1 MKRAFMLAV
10 VLCAASVVSAQT
22 VTCTVSGLNAKQT
35 ALVAQFLA
43 DVNAHPPAGAPVP
56 FATFASYC
64 SWNTKNE
71 VLQFIAQQDAVNAAK
86 VGVQSST
93 HGDETAPTNQC
104 TAAGLGA
111 GCTKNQVACFVLSG
125 NTTCN

>member
-1 MKRAFMLAV
+1 MKRLILTAV
-10 VLCAASVVSAQT
+10 LVLLGSSLYAQT

-43 DVNAHPPAGAPVP
+43 DVNAHPPQGAPVP
-56 FATFASYC
+56 FATFAAYC

-71 VLQFIAQQDAVNAAK
+71 VLQFIAQMDQVNAQK
-86 VGVQSST
+86 VADKAIAN
-93 HGDETAPTNQC
+93 GDQVAPTNQC

-125 NTTCN
+125 NTTCS